1 MREIKEKRLWRQR
14 CRAVR
19 EAWTREVDP
28 RLVEVFERLLEE
40 VETGTVGIFWPIGS
54 EPDLR
59 PAALR
64 WCGNDPLRRL
74 AIPAVEEAGMRY
86 RLWRREVALTTDRA
100 GLTVPDAEVVAPDL
114 IFAPALGFSSEGHRL
129 GYGGGYFD
137 RFLAESRPS
146 RCILVASEAQRV
158 PASIFAAHDLRFDAL
173 ITEKGLTFFA

>member
-28 RLVEVFERLLEE
+28 RLVKVFERLLEE

-74 AIPAVEEAGMRY
+74 AIPSVEEAGMRY
-86 RLWRREVALTTDRA
+86 RLWRREVPLTTDRA

-114 IFAPALGFSSEGHRL
+114 IFAPALPRDIGSVTVEGILTAFLPKAARADAFSSPRRRRGCPR
-129 GYGGGYFD
+129 
-137 RFLAESRPS
+137 RFLR
-146 RCILVASEAQRV
+146 RMIC
-158 PASIFAAHDLRFDAL
+158 AL
-173 ITEKGLTFFA
+173 TH